1 MIFYTTLTNRVI
13 YREEEKLYMS
23 ESNNYPSISIKSIKF
38 KNQNPITFYKDDIIL
53 LVGAN
58 NSGKSR
64 TLKDI
69 RDKIL
74 NNNKPL
80 VLVDDIEFTEK

>member
-1 MIFYTTLTNRVI
+1 
-13 YREEEKLYMS
+13 MS
-23 ESNNYPSISIKSIKF
+23 ESNNYPSISIESIKF
-38 KNQNPITFYKDDIIL
+38 KNQQKITFDKDDIIL

-69 RDKIL
+69 
-74 NNNKPL
+74 
-80 VLVDDIEFTEK
+80 

>member
-1 MIFYTTLTNRVI
+1 
-13 YREEEKLYMS
+13 MS

-38 KNQNPITFYKDDIIL
+38 KNQKPVTFNKDDIIL

-69 RDKIL
+69 RDEIL

-80 VLVDDIEFTEK
+80 VLVDDIEFTENNFSAESLISYIKERLY